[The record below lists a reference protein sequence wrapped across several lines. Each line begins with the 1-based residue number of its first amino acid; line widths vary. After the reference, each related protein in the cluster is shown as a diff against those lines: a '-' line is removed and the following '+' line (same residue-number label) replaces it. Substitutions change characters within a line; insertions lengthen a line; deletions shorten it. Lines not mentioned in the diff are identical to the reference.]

1 MKKVKKTE
9 RWLKDENFMKFAN
22 KRALIEFRRA
32 ENNLIDP
39 KYEELVENFD
49 SNDDYIVPMVDYL
62 CFRLHLAKICK
73 NQRKRER
80 GIWWVWTQ
88 VKYEAYYVDLYI
100 QYYSKLLDELDADII
115 TILHREYKKS
125 IKKQ

>member
-1 MKKVKKTE
+1 MKKVKKIK

-22 KRALIEFRRA
+22 KRALTELRRA
-32 ENNLIDP
+32 ENNLKDP

-80 GIWWVWTQ
+80 EIWWIWTQ

-100 QYYSKLLDELDADII
+100 QYYSNYWMNWMQIF
-115 TILHREYKKS
+115 
-125 IKKQ
+125 